1 MGKIGRKIGKAL
13 GGIAGSELAKT
24 KLARKAFGMGI
35 GNKKLLVSGGQQLG
49 SKAGDILP
57 FANGG
62 KVVVIKAPRKR
73 RSRK

>member
-1 MGKIGRKIGKAL
+1 MGRIGRKIGRAL

-24 KLARKAFGMGI
+24 KVGRKLIGMGI
-35 GNKKLLVSGGQQLG
+35 GNKKVATSLGQKGGERL
-49 SKAGDILP
+49 GDILP

-62 KVVVIKAPRKR
+62 KVVVIRAPRKR